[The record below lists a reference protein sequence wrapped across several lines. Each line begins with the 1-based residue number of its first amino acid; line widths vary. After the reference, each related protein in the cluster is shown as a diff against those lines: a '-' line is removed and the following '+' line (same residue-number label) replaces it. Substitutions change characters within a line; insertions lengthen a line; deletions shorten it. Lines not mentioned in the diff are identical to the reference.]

1 MEEQCP
7 FKALV
12 VGSNPTQPIS
22 SFIESYSFLM
32 ARRRSLYV
40 SPYSLY
46 RASRT
51 PGEYFFFSFVINLFI
66 VACQLTWAL
75 VVFLISMIPSLVQI
89 IISIF
94 TLCYHVLETFFKV
107 AYEYL
112 KPKIVCIYENIR
124 VKYNQYKLGSSK

>member
-1 MEEQCP
+1 LFDRKLRP
-7 FKALV
+7 
-12 VGSNPTQPIS
+12 
-22 SFIESYSFLM
+22 LM

-46 RASRT
+46 RTSRT

-75 VVFLISMIPSLVQI
+75 VVFLISMIPSLVEI
-89 IISIF
+89 IISIS

-112 KPKIVCIYENIR
+112 KPKILCIYEKIR
-124 VKYNQYKLGSSK
+124 VKYYQYKVGSSK